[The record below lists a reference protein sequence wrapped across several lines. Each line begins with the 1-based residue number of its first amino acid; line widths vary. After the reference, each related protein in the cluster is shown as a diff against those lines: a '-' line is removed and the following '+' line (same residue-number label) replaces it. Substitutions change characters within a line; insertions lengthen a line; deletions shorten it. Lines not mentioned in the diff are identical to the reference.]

1 MNFNIR
7 LAEVSDVGNLTVLF
21 NSDTNIYGDDNVGFG
36 EQDVKEY
43 VLDKKKKLFVC
54 ECEGRIVGALM
65 ADYHETYS
73 HLETLIV
80 DQSFQ
85 KKGAGSALL
94 DHYEK
99 DLEATNITLIEVL
112 TEIDNDV
119 MRKILVDRGF
129 RKGNTFIFYS
139 KGE

>member
-1 MNFNIR
+1 MDFNIR
-7 LAEVSDVGNLTVLF
+7 LAEIFDVPALLILF
-21 NSDTNIYGDDNVGFG
+21 NSDTNIFGEDGTGFG
-36 EQDVKEY
+36 ERDIKEY

-54 ECEGRIVGALM
+54 EVDQRIIGALM

-80 DQSFQ
+80 ETSFQ
-85 KKGAGSALL
+85 QNGAGSSLL

-99 DLEATNITLIEVL
+99 DLELSKIPLIEVM
-112 TEIDNDV
+112 TETGNSV
-119 MRKILVDRGF
+119 MQKLLIKRGF
-129 RKGNTFIFYS
+129 RKGNSFVFYS